1 MDLKGKIA
9 VIAGATGEIG
19 RELVKRLDE
28 EGSKLIL
35 ISKTESELQNLIKS
49 LKNSD
54 HSYYV
59 CDFTNQVEMVKIS
72 KQISE
77 TYEKVDLLINASGIG
92 IYESIEEAEIEDWNK
107 SMDINV
113 TSNLIFIKNLNR
125 NLQNS
130 ENSLVLTIGSGAGVI
145 PMAGRSVYCATKFA
159 LRGLILSLAEEF
171 KRTKKPKFCLITL
184 GSTLTSFGPMS
195 MEEKVK
201 ESENGKAY
209 FTVDWVGEKL
219 LEIIKN
225 DDRELEYK
233 LYPGDYGFGSWS
245 PPEPK

>member
-9 VIAGATGEIG
+9 VMTGATGGIG
-19 RELVKRLDE
+19 RELTKRLDG
-28 EGSKLIL
+28 EGVKLVL

-49 LKNSD
+49 LKNSN
-54 HSYYV
+54 HSYFV
-59 CDFTNQVEMVKIS
+59 CDFTSQEEMIKIS

-77 TYEKVDLLINASGIG
+77 TYEKIDLLINAAGIG
-92 IYESIEEAEIEDWNK
+92 IYKPIEEVEISDWNK
-107 SMDINV
+107 SMDINIS
-113 TSNLIFIKNLNR
+113 SNLIFVKNLNK

-130 ENSLVLTIGSGAGVI
+130 ESSLVLTIGSGAGVI
-145 PMAGRSVYCATKFA
+145 PMAGRSIYCATKFA

-171 KRTKKPKFCLITL
+171 KRINNPKFCLITL

-209 FTVDWVGEKL
+209 FTVPWVGEKL
-219 LEIIKN
+219 LEIIKDN
-225 DDRELEYK
+225 NRELEYK
-233 LYPGDYGFGSWS
+233 LYPGDYGFGTWS
-245 PPEPK
+245 PPQAK